1 MQMPNKGKNVPIVGR
16 KTEFA
21 LMVAVFIV
29 VKALMLFYGA
39 RTLINQVTA
48 WLTLIT
54 QTRTSKK
61 K

>member
-39 RTLINQVTA
+39 RTLIKQVNA
-48 WLTLIT
+48 WLILIT

>member
-1 MQMPNKGKNVPIVGR
+1 VHIPNKGKNVPIVGR

-29 VKALMLFYGA
+29 VKLLMLVYWIHTSIE
-39 RTLINQVTA
+39 RVTPCRM
-48 WLTLIT
+48 WNL
-54 QTRTSKK
+54 QTRISKK

>member
-1 MQMPNKGKNVPIVGR
+1 VHIPDKGKNIPIVGR

-21 LMVAVFIV
+21 LMVAVFIA
-29 VKALMLFYGA
+29 VKLLMLVYWIHTSIE
-39 RTLINQVTA
+39 RVTPCRM
-48 WLTLIT
+48 WNL

>member
-1 MQMPNKGKNVPIVGR
+1 MHIPDKGKNVPIVSR

-29 VKALMLFYGA
+29 VKLLMPFYGA
-39 RTLINQVTA
+39 RTLIKQVNA
-48 WLTLIT
+48 CTLIT

>member
-1 MQMPNKGKNVPIVGR
+1 MHIPNKGKNVPIVGR

>member
-1 MQMPNKGKNVPIVGR
+1 VHTPNKGKNVPIVGR
-16 KTEFA
+16 KTNFS

-29 VKALMLFYGA
+29 VKLLILFYGA
-39 RTLINQVTA
+39 RTLIKQVNA
-48 WLTLIT
+48 CTLIT